1 MRVILYNIQ
10 SVSSGGVQCTKPLQ
24 QCSRTT
30 VCLHHLTLLITIPF
44 PLVSPQCSVSAMVV
58 QSALSY
64 LIHSAI
70 SAVCKPDIY
79 YNVVSRNIN
88 QRLQNLTLN
97 IHVIFMYLQY
107 DQLPPLQFV
116 QEPSLKRRS
125 CQECQVEILHKCLQI
140 CIFKGRK

>member
-1 MRVILYNIQ
+1 MATLT
-10 SVSSGGVQCTKPLQ
+10 SSRGR
-24 QCSRTT
+24 SRE
-30 VCLHHLTLLITIPF
+30 LGEHLPSPALAFYDWRLSARDGDGAGDGAGIRG
-44 PLVSPQCSVSAMVV
+44 LVLMVV

-88 QRLQNLTLN
+88 QRLLNLTLN

-107 DQLPPLQFV
+107 DQLPPL
-116 QEPSLKRRS
+116 
-125 CQECQVEILHKCLQI
+125 
-140 CIFKGRK
+140 